1 MDDVPEPL
9 TLCSAEEVMTN
20 FEEIE
25 DWSVNDQTKN
35 IDYSKVTLSLGQNL
49 VSKQSLSSPTSI
61 LDLSSGF
68 DFSKIISDLGQGNL
82 NPNDYSNNID
92 VDTAGSY
99 AYFLERKG
107 IDNSANGNRYQK
119 VAGVDAKDGLVLF
132 NLEAINS
139 T

>member
-1 MDDVPEPL
+1 VPEPL
-9 TLCSAEEVMTN
+9 TICSAEEVMTS

-35 IDYSKVTLSLGQNL
+35 VDYSKVTLSLGQNL

-68 DFSKIISDLGQGNL
+68 DFARIISDLGQGNL

-92 VDTAGSY
+92 VNTAGSY
-99 AYFLERKG
+99 AYFLEKKG
-107 IDNSANGNRYQK
+107 NDSTEYGNKYQK
-119 VAGVDAKDGLVLF
+119 LAGIDAKDGLVLF
-132 NLEAINS
+132 NLETINS
-139 T
+139 A